1 MALPKIAAP
10 IYELTI
16 PSTGEKIKYRPFLV
30 KEEKVLLMA
39 IEDGSVATMTKAMR
53 DIISAC
59 TEGKVKLNDLAPF
72 DLEYFFLQ
80 LRGKSIGDTVDLTF
94 HKPASL
100 ECGEG
105 KKDCQQTSL
114 ISINIDDIK
123 LDSSEVKDSK
133 IPLTD
138 TIGVKV
144 NYPQVETIQKFT
156 GTNEDD
162 EITTENVFKVIV
174 ECIEYVWDEEEIFK
188 AKDSTKKELTDFVES
203 LSTTQF
209 MKIKDFLDGMPK
221 LSHTVTWK
229 CPKCEKEAPI
239 LLEGIEAFFE

>member
-39 IEDGSVATMTKAMR
+39 IEDGSVATMTRAMR

-80 LRGKSIGDTVDLTF
+80 LRGKSIGDTIDLTF
-94 HKPASL
+94 NKPASL
-100 ECGEG
+100 ECGKKE
-105 KKDCQQTSL
+105 KDCQQTCMT
-114 ISINIDDIK
+114 SINIDDITI
-123 LDSSEVKDSK
+123 DTSTVKDNK
-133 IPLTD
+133 ISLTD
-138 TIGVKV
+138 TIGVKL
-144 NYPQVETIQKFT
+144 NYPQIETIQKFV
-156 GTNEDD
+156 GK
-162 EITTENVFKVIV
+162 TEADFAAEKIFTVIQ
-174 ECIEYVWDEEEIFK
+174 ECIEYVWDGEEIYK

-209 MKIKDFLDGMPK
+209 TKIKDYLDGMPK
-221 LSHTVTWK
+221 LSHTITWK
-229 CPKCEKEAPI
+229 CPKCEKEAPMV
-239 LLEGIEAFFE
+239 LEGIEAFFE